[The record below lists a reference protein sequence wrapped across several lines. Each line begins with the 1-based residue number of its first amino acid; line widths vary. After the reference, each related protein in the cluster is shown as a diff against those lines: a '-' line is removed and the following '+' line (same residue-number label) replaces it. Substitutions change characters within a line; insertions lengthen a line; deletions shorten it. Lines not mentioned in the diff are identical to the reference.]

1 MEIIA
6 IYLYIITKL
15 RMSVVYT
22 IFLGNY
28 YYKISVIRYFYIF
41 NLTYL
46 HTLYAQ
52 FKRIMLVAHVLPR
65 LLAHDWPQ
73 LRLMVWSLFNHTL
86 QLYNYHNLHITYTK
100 LPDRALTHC
109 PGFLTAAR
117 SRVLCIPQVA
127 DSSLNSATD
136 GQLAR

>member
-1 MEIIA
+1 
-6 IYLYIITKL
+6 LYILYSKVIITIKSRL
-15 RMSVVYT
+15 
-22 IFLGNY
+22 
-28 YYKISVIRYFYIF
+28 IRYFYVLNI
-41 NLTYL
+41 TYL

-136 GQLAR
+136 GWLILQTSLLCQCNILVLL